1 MVSHAVFGAQTLY
14 GSSAEWFLRMYT
26 GVWRHGNETCLW
38 IVNIAQRKMI
48 LCIRE
53 KMEGMKKRKQIPK
66 KRIIKNLMAI
76 FVCIGRED
84 GGGNKKIASAFT

>member
-1 MVSHAVFGAQTLY
+1 
-14 GSSAEWFLRMYT
+14 
-26 GVWRHGNETCLW
+26 
-38 IVNIAQRKMI
+38 MI

-53 KMEGMKKRKQIPK
+53 KMEGMKKRKTDSE